1 MAQITLSD
9 YVGFIFSEIVKA
21 RVIADSESKRI
32 AMIYKDDEI
41 LKSFSVPRFK
51 IPEMDITIP
60 VLLSGAKYKTILVF
74 NAEQV
79 RFNDFVKTKLNN
91 AKQAI
96 LKPQNQIHTNF

>member
-21 RVIADSESKRI
+21 RVIADAESKRI
-32 AMIYKDDEI
+32 AMIYKEDEI

-60 VLLSGAKYKTILVF
+60 VLLNTKPYSFSTSPK
-74 NAEQV
+74 
-79 RFNDFVKTKLNN
+79 FVLRTLL
-91 AKQAI
+91 KQS
-96 LKPQNQIHTNF
+96 